1 MPDRTPTRGPDGA
14 GRPAAII
21 LLSGGLDSATCLAL
35 AIAEGRHCCALSVRY
50 GQRHEAEL
58 GAARRL
64 AASAGVEHVVLDVD
78 LRAIGGSALTSD
90 DEIPRASSVE
100 AVGQEGIPATYVP
113 ARNTILLSLAIA
125 LAEVRGASEVF
136 IGVNA
141 LDYSGYPDCRPAFI
155 ESFER
160 TANLATRAATQDGAE
175 LRVRAPLIER
185 SKAQIISLAH
195 DLGVD
200 LAATVSCYDP
210 RSDVACGT
218 CDACLLRRR
227 GFEEAGLADPAPH
240 AVEVRP

>member
-1 MPDRTPTRGPDGA
+1 MADPTPARSPGDAGA
-14 GRPAAII
+14 PAAIV

-35 AIAEGRHCCALSVRY
+35 ALAEGSRCCALSVRY

-58 GAARRL
+58 IAARRL
-64 AASAGVEHVVLDVD
+64 ATAADVEHVVLDVD

-90 DEIPRASSVE
+90 EEVPRASGVE
-100 AVGQEGIPATYVP
+100 AVGQDGIPATYVP
-113 ARNTILLSLAIA
+113 ARNTILLSLALA

-160 TANLATRAATQDGAE
+160 TANLATRAATQDGTE

-195 DLGVD
+195 ELGVD
-200 LAATVSCYDP
+200 LATTISCYDP
-210 RSDVACGT
+210 RHDVACGT

-227 GFEEAGLADPAPH
+227 GFEEAGLADPAPYT
-240 AVEVRP
+240 VEVRR